1 MILLLQEFNKSL
13 ELFKISV
20 TFKYVLTSNEDIFGN
35 TGNVHSDKRNLK
47 NNNNNKKPIIWT
59 ISSYQLTNHMCVLQ
73 IQDSQLS
80 YLFS

>member
-47 NNNNNKKPIIWT
+47 NNNNNNKKPII
-59 ISSYQLTNHMCVLQ
+59 
-73 IQDSQLS
+73 
-80 YLFS
+80 